1 MKRALLFGGV
11 PAIAGIALIVMWAMA
26 DKAASRGND
35 WTQVLATIESA
46 NVQPGGIG
54 IAYRYEYAGR
64 PYRNPSGHLALRE
77 GAKPSARYTA
87 GGQILA
93 YVNPDLPSESL
104 LEPTPRPSSVNM
116 IVGIVLLII
125 GLPVGIYCLREKQPE
140 FRGRR
145 RPVRKMTK
153 PGTPS
158 KSSSGSNPANKPV
171 SKPSSRLKPPPST
184 LS

>member
-11 PAIAGIALIVMWAMA
+11 PAIAGIVLIVMWAMA

-46 NVQPGGIG
+46 NAQPGAID
-54 IAYRYEYAGR
+54 IAYRYEYGGR
-64 PYRNPSGHLALRE
+64 SYRNPSGRLTLRE

-87 GGQILA
+87 GGQVLA
-93 YVNPDLPSESL
+93 YVNPATPSESL
-104 LEPTPRPSSVNM
+104 LEPKRRPSSVNL
-116 IVGIVLLII
+116 IAGIVLLIMGI
-125 GLPVGIYCLREKQPE
+125 PVAIFLLRERQPQ

-158 KSSSGSNPANKPV
+158 KPPSKP
-171 SKPSSRLKPPPST
+171 SQPSRPSSRLKPPPSS